1 MFLILLDRVKYKNA
15 EAVTGGVKI
24 GVLKNFANVTEKHLR
39 LSLILI
45 KKRGLA
51 ALLKETPT
59 QVFS

>member
-24 GVLKNFANVTEKHLR
+24 GVLKNFANFTEKHLR

-45 KKRGLA
+45 KKEGLQ
-51 ALLKETPT
+51 LY
-59 QVFS
+59 